1 MGWKNGKSIPEK
13 IVYADD
19 CCFIREIEKAK
30 EKIYYKAKEIMKSQN
45 LLVNEENTEY
55 TTVERGS
62 K

>member
-1 MGWKNGKSIPEK
+1 M
-13 IVYADD
+13 YADD

-30 EKIYYKAKEIMKSQN
+30 EKIYCKAKEIMKSQN